1 MPSRKEINKLTSVE
15 LNLLFEGLAKFQN
28 ERAPTDP
35 KSWFQIA
42 GRTSIIR
49 RQLLVADSA

>member
-42 GRTSIIR
+42 GGTSIAS